1 MYPMTHPSVFSSID
15 AYISR
20 CIHLTEKDFEY
31 FHSQISVKQVK
42 RKTQLLSAGEI
53 CNFEAFINKGCCRV
67 YYLNQNGNEVDLYF
81 GIEEWW
87 VSDLA
92 SFSQQKPANLFIETL
107 EDTELIMISFE
118 AKERL
123 FQKIPAFERMFRLMV
138 QRTHETLMKRL
149 LSSYSEPAEERYL
162 AFVNR
167 YPAIVQRVPQHLIAA
182 YLGITPEFLSK
193 IRSKLKLQKR

>member
-1 MYPMTHPSVFSSID
+1 MSNPSIFSSID
-15 AYISR
+15 AYIAR
-20 CIHLTEKDFEY
+20 CIMLSEADYAY
-31 FHSQISVKQVK
+31 FHSQLSVKNYK
-42 RKTQLLSAGEI
+42 KKSRLLSAGEV
-53 CNFEAFINKGCCRV
+53 CTFEGFINKGCCRV
-67 YYLNQNGNEVDLYF
+67 YYLNANGNEVDLYF

-92 SFSQQKPANLFIETL
+92 SFSQQKPSNLFIETL
-107 EDTELIMISFE
+107 EDTELIFISYE

-123 FQKIPAFERMFRLMV
+123 FKKIPSFDRMFRLMV

-149 LSSYSEPAEERYL
+149 LSTYSEPAEERYL

-193 IRSKLKLQKR
+193 IRSKLKSKNK